1 MVEIIDHDVLVL
13 GTGIAGLRAAI
24 EIMRRGEGK
33 VNVGVVSKVAI
44 MRSHSV
50 GAEGGTAAVL
60 YPEEGDSFE
69 LHAWDTVKGS
79 DFLADQD
86 VVFDFVRA
94 MPREIRLLE
103 HWGLPWSRR
112 PDGRIAQR
120 PFGGHSFNRATFAAD
135 KTGFFEMR
143 TLYDKLLEY
152 DNWERYDEYFATSL
166 IIEDGEFKGF
176 TAINQRTGNFVVFR
190 GLAGIIATG
199 GTSQMYKFGTT
210 AVGVTGDGVAMAYR
224 AGIPAKD
231 MEFLQFHPTGLIP
244 SGILLTE
251 GARGEGGHLKN
262 KNGERFMKKYAPE
275 KMELAPRDIVSRAMM
290 REILEGRGVKHWSGL
305 EYVYIDLTHLGEER
319 IKERLPL
326 IRELVLKFQGI
337 DIISEPA
344 LVRPTAHYTMGG
356 IHTGPNYQAM
366 FDDKTYVRGLWAAGE
381 VACASLHGANRLG
394 TNSTAECL
402 YSGALTGAQAF
413 KYVLS
418 KREKGTNPSS
428 TSITTFA
435 EKEQKRIFEEV
446 LGRERGEDPYEVKN
460 ELREMMDKKFYVFRT
475 GEEMAEGLKKIKEL
489 KERYRKVRTSDRHK
503 EFNYNWL
510 HVIELGFL
518 LDVAE
523 ILATSAYARKESRGA
538 HYRLDYPKRD
548 DKNWLKHTLAYYTPE
563 GPRLDYIPVRI
574 IAWKPRER
582 KY

>member
-1 MVEIIDHDVLVL
+1 MVEIIDHDILVL
-13 GTGIAGLRAAI
+13 GTGIAGLRATI
-24 EIMRRGEGK
+24 EIMRKGEGK
-33 VNVGVVSKVAI
+33 VSVAAISKVPL

-50 GAEGGTAAVL
+50 AAEGGTAAVL

-69 LHAWDTVKGS
+69 LHAWDTIKGS

-86 VVFDFVRA
+86 VVFDFVRS
-94 MPREIRLLE
+94 MPYEIRLLD
-103 HWGLPWSRR
+103 HWGMPWSRR
-112 PDGRIAQR
+112 PDGRLAQR

-152 DNWERYDEYFATSL
+152 DNWERFDEYFVTSM

-176 TAINQRTGNFVVFR
+176 MGINQKNGEFVVFR
-190 GLAGIIATG
+190 GKAGIIATG

-210 AVGVTGDGVAMAYR
+210 AVGVTGDGVSIAYR

-251 GARGEGGHLKN
+251 GARGEGGYLIN
-262 KNGERFMKKYAPE
+262 KDGERFMKRYAPE
-275 KMELAPRDIVSRAMM
+275 RMELAPRDVVSRAMM
-290 REILEGRGVKHWSGL
+290 REIMEGRGVKHWSGL
-305 EYVYIDLTHLGEER
+305 EHVYIDLRHLGEER
-319 IKERLPL
+319 IKERLHL
-326 IRELVLKFQGI
+326 IRELVMKFVGVDPI
-337 DIISEPA
+337 TDPVP
-344 LVRPTAHYTMGG
+344 VRPTAHYTMGG
-356 IHTGPNYQAM
+356 IHTGSNYQAM
-366 FDDKTYVRGLWAAGE
+366 FDEKTYVRGLWAAGE

-402 YSGALTGAQAF
+402 YSGALTGRQALE
-413 KYVLS
+413 YVL
-418 KREKGTNPSS
+418 KLKEKKAGSS
-428 TSITTFA
+428 FDVTPHA
-435 EKEQKRIFEEV
+435 EREQKRLFEEI
-446 LGRERGEDPYEVKN
+446 LGRERGEDPYAIKN
-460 ELREMMDKKFYVFRT
+460 ELRDMMDTHFYVFRN
-475 GEEMAEGLKKIKEL
+475 GDQMAEGLKKIKEL

-503 EFNYNWL
+503 EYNYNWL
-510 HVIELGFL
+510 HTIELGFL

-523 ILATSAYARKESRGA
+523 ILATSAYARKESRGS
-538 HYRLDYPKRD
+538 HYRFDYPKRD
-548 DKNWLKHTLAYYTPE
+548 DKKWLKHTLAYYTPE
-563 GPRLDYIPVRI
+563 GPKLSYIPVRI